1 MEYINFLFSNWV
13 IWLLLT
19 FYIMFLPKA
28 FMITK
33 RATASTHSKFVLL
46 SVVIRFVFTTFY
58 FIPMTWGFYL
68 RSKRAFKKGY
78 HIGLKKKID
87 RYDATIE
94 KANKV
99 LDYLE
104 KKVTSNLE
112 QGLDTKK
119 IESEMADIK
128 ICVLQVQDQL
138 VKLKYKHRRI
148 M

>member
-1 MEYINFLFSNWV
+1 
-13 IWLLLT
+13 
-19 FYIMFLPKA
+19 
-28 FMITK
+28 
-33 RATASTHSKFVLL
+33 
-46 SVVIRFVFTTFY
+46 
-58 FIPMTWGFYL
+58 MTWGFYL